1 MPAKFGPKEY
11 GIVAAAIAALALA
24 IFVVARGVTAD
35 SPKII
40 NTPPQ
45 NVVGT
50 SEKSREMAKQNAAD
64 SKAQVAAPGGGGG
77 SPGDD
82 VQPPPAK

>member
-1 MPAKFGPKEY
+1 MPSKLGPKEY
-11 GIVAAAIAALALA
+11 GIIAAVIIAVVLA
-24 IFVVARGVTAD
+24 IVVVSRGIMAD

-64 SKAQVAAPGGGGG
+64 GKVQAPGGGGG